1 MKRETYVYLLF
12 FTFSLSTFAY
22 GNNIHF
28 RTVGSLQG
36 LSQSSAISI
45 WQDKI
50 GRMWIGNDA
59 LNCYD
64 GTSSKVYR
72 ISEYY
77 PEIEDADIHNICGT
91 ESHIFFMAGN
101 NLIEFDITKETFQ
114 HTEIKAQYITVI
126 DDILYYSTLDGEL
139 FNYDPYSYKKTLLYT
154 IPSKEIIITHIL
166 QEEGNV
172 FWLGTTNGLYK
183 VDIASKE
190 ILSLFFETDFIYS
203 LFRDSFENIWIS
215 CRGNQVQILQP
226 NEQIIPLLNS
236 ENKPPKGEVLCFTED
251 SKGIVWIGSY
261 MGVYT
266 AQPPIR
272 DKRAGILQESI
283 IPEASIFA
291 LHTDQQGTIWI
302 GSYYGDVRY
311 FNPETDN
318 YTLYIGK
325 EREVGFLHGMVLGD
339 IVEDNEGNLYVASEG
354 SGVNIIKNNRSDIS
368 QIISRDGS
376 NNKIR
381 SLFYDKEYNRLYIG
395 SYMQGLSFIERYT
408 EKQTKIETDIFTS
421 RYQRI
426 IEDIILYENYLI
438 LSTQD
443 GLFKMDRK
451 TLEVTLLFAEQELQD
466 LCRGITRTIYLDDR
480 NVLWVSSL
488 NNGLFTIDMN
498 TRRVLEFYGDG
509 LKDKKII
516 PSAVISICGDSK
528 HGLYFATLKSGILSY
543 NMENNTFRNYTTEG
557 DLLLSDICYNVELS
571 RYGNLVVTSNKGVS
585 ILNISVRREIDSSS
599 HIRLDGNSP
608 IMSISPDCG
617 LYISP
622 RDGLIFVGGLQRLIS
637 FDERDIT
644 MAKRNYSLYF
654 SSLLVNNV
662 PINSPSE
669 ILPQSLQTVQQIVL
683 PANKNTI
690 SITFSSS
697 NYISPYYTRY
707 EYRLKGLDDLKEW
720 TKTDYKTI
728 TYTALPAGEYTLEV
742 RETTDPD
749 KTTSIKVI
757 ILPTFWQSKLAYLL
771 YCVLVLI
778 IVILLVKEQNKKMTM
793 ADELYEEKRKS
804 KLLDEESKN
813 KLDFFEGIANEFRTP
828 LTLIIAT
835 LDGLANDFNSVTKS
849 KIDKIKKHTIHL
861 QLLFKELQDFRYAKN
876 GLLKLNVRHY
886 SITNFLQEVYETA
899 LDFDSDGQISFR
911 YYHTDED
918 IKAWFDMEQ
927 MQKVLYNLILIAYR
941 SVLTKGT
948 INLSLNNNTDN
959 IEIQI
964 NCIGKSFN
972 EELFEQILELL
983 NNEQDFFSQ
992 SKNNHGLF
1000 DNGIGIAFSKRIINM
1015 HKGSLEVK
1023 REEGQ
1028 ISIIINLKTGD
1039 KHFSEEEK
1047 EGTYKKQE
1055 MKLPTLFSKI
1065 QGEEKERLNVE
1076 SPEEEST
1083 KRRFRILVV
1092 DRDKD
1097 IKTILKDAFSS
1108 IYEVYE
1114 ANSAEEAMKIAL
1126 TKQPEIIISEV
1137 SLIGQSGL
1145 ELCHMLKANIETLHI
1160 PILLMTTYPSTKQQ
1174 NESIRAGADD
1184 YIVKPFNLE
1193 YLFLRCNSIV
1203 KYRSSILQKY
1213 KGKLIDDIPE
1223 MATNNYDQ
1231 EFLDKAVQILENNLI
1246 NPDFDV
1252 YMWSKELGI
1261 GRTRLF
1267 DRVKQVT
1274 GMTPNDYILSV
1285 KINKAMKLLRERE
1298 DLTISEI
1305 AYQFGFSNPAYFTKC
1320 FKRQVGVPPQQY
1332 RRKEG

>member
-1 MKRETYVYLLF
+1 MRRAACIYLVF
-12 FTFSLSTFAY
+12 FAFVLPCFASGSSL
-22 GNNIHF
+22 HF

-59 LNCYD
+59 LNCYN

-77 PEIEDADIHNICGT
+77 PEIEDSNIHNICGT
-91 ESHIFFMAGN
+91 ESHLFFMAGS
-101 NLIEFDITKETFQ
+101 NLIEFDITKEIFHNTN
-114 HTEIKAQYITVI
+114 INVQYITVI
-126 DDILYYSTLDGEL
+126 DSILYYSTFEGEL
-139 FNYDPYSYKKTLLYT
+139 FSYDPDSDKNTLLYT
-154 IPSKEIIITHIL
+154 TPSKDIIITYIL
-166 QEEGNV
+166 QDKENV

-183 VDIASKE
+183 VDTVSGKK
-190 ILSLFFETDFIYS
+190 LSLFFEADVINC
-203 LFRDSFENIWIS
+203 LFKDSFGNIWIS
-215 CRGNQVQILQP
+215 CRANQVQILQP
-226 NEQIIPLLNS
+226 NENIIPLLNS
-236 ENKPPKGEVLCFTED
+236 DENPLNVEILCFTED

-261 MGVYT
+261 AGIYT
-266 AQPPIR
+266 IQPPIR
-272 DKRAGILQESI
+272 DRKAIILQESI
-283 IPEASIFA
+283 MSEASIFA
-291 LHTDQQGTIWI
+291 LYTDQQGTIWI

-325 EREVGFLHGMVLGD
+325 EREAGFLHGMVLGD

-354 SGVNIIKNNRSDIS
+354 SGVNVIKYDRSEIT
-368 QIISRDGS
+368 QITSNYGS

-381 SLFYDKEYNRLYIG
+381 SLFYDQEYNRLYIG
-395 SYMQGLSFIERYT
+395 SYMKGLSFINKNTDR
-408 EKQTKIETDIFTS
+408 QIEVKTDVFTS
-421 RYQRI
+421 RYQQI

-443 GLFKMDRK
+443 GLFKIDRK
-451 TLEVTLLFAEQELQD
+451 SQVITPLFVEHELQD
-466 LCRGITRTIYLDDR
+466 LCRGVARTIYLDDR

-488 NNGLFTIDMN
+488 DNGLFTIDMN
-498 TRRVLEFYGDG
+498 TRKVLDFYGDG
-509 LKDKKII
+509 LKNKTVI

-543 NMENNTFRNYTTEG
+543 NLENNTFRNYTTEG

-585 ILNISVRREIDSSS
+585 ILNISVRKEIDSSS

-617 LYISP
+617 LYVSP
-622 RDGLIFVGGLQRLIS
+622 RDGLIFVGGLQRLLS
-637 FDERDIT
+637 FDEKDIT

-669 ILPQSLQTVQQIVL
+669 ILPQSLHTVQQIIL

-690 SITFSSS
+690 SVTFASS
-697 NYISPYYTRY
+697 NYLSPYYTRY
-707 EYRLKGLDDLKEW
+707 EYRLRGLDDLKEW

-742 RETTDPD
+742 RETTDLD
-749 KTTSIKVI
+749 KTISLKI
-757 ILPTFWQSKLAYLL
+757 IIQPTFWQSKLAYLL
-771 YCVLVLI
+771 YFVLALI

-804 KLLDEESKN
+804 KILDEESRN

-849 KIDKIKKHTIHL
+849 KIEKIKKHTIHL
-861 QLLFKELQDFRYAKN
+861 QRLFKELQDFRYARN
-876 GLLKLNVRHY
+876 GMLKLNVRHY
-886 SITNFLQEVYETA
+886 SITSFLQEVYETA

-941 SVLTKGT
+941 SVLTKST

-972 EELFEQILELL
+972 EELFEQIVELL
-983 NNEQDFFSQ
+983 NNEQDLLSQ

-1000 DNGIGIAFSKRIINM
+1000 DNGIGLTFSKRIINM
-1015 HKGSLEVK
+1015 HKGSLKVK

-1028 ISIIINLKTGD
+1028 ISLIINLKTGD

-1047 EGTYKKQE
+1047 EGTYKRQE
-1055 MKLPTLFSKI
+1055 IKLPTLFSKI
-1065 QGEEKERLNVE
+1065 QVEEKERLNVE
-1076 SPEEEST
+1076 LPEEQST
-1083 KRRFRILVV
+1083 KRRFKILVV

-1126 TKQPEIIISEV
+1126 TNQPEIIISEV

-1145 ELCHMLKANIETLHI
+1145 ELCQMLKANIETLHI
-1160 PILLMTTYPSTKQQ
+1160 PILLMTTYPSIKQQ

-1203 KYRSSILQKY
+1203 KYRSGILQKY

-1231 EFLDKAVQILENNLI
+1231 EFLDRAVHILENNLI

-1267 DRVKQVT
+1267 NRVKQVT

-1320 FKRQVGVPPQQY
+1320 FKRQAGVPPQQY